1 MDCLFCKI
9 VNGEIPAQIVY
20 QDESIIAFKDIDPK
34 APTHVLLIPKKHID
48 SLQTATVEDL
58 QLLAQV
64 QLVIPK
70 IASELGIAERGYRVV
85 TNVGSEGGQ
94 TVGHLHYHILGGR
107 QLHWPPG

>member
-20 QDESIIAFKDIDPK
+20 QDEQVLAFKDIDPK

-48 SLQTATVEDL
+48 SVQVTTEAELALLGHL
-58 QLLAQV
+58 QLAV
-64 QLVIPK
+64 AK
-70 IASELGIAERGYRVV
+70 IASEMGIAKDGYRVV
-85 TNVGSEGGQ
+85 TNVGTLGGQ